1 MILRNEGGWKRGSG
15 FGEDDALWGNG
26 GFGGFVD
33 VVLVSKRISAS
44 AMSPMQGVMNRGFNG
59 GAGVVRQSLD
69 HPVHAYALPTL
80 CFSIS
85 TIHAICS
92 TAAHRS
98 HFTPIQYVRNDQR
111 NPYACV
117 CVLPRLPNAQ

>member
-1 MILRNEGGWKRGSG
+1 MILGNEGGWKRGSG

-33 VVLVSKRISAS
+33 VILVSKRISAS
-44 AMSPMQGVMNRGFNG
+44 AMSPMQEVMNRGFNG

-69 HPVHAYALPTL
+69 HLVHAYALPTL

-85 TIHAICS
+85 TMHASC
-92 TAAHRS
+92 TACGAQES
-98 HFTPIQYVRNDQR
+98 FKPIQYVRNDQR

-117 CVLPRLPNAQ
+117 GVLPRLPNAH